1 MDKQV
6 ARLLAV
12 KVKPSNDTNSM
23 FAATVFNNLITLD
36 AILIE

>member
-1 MDKQV
+1 MDKQA

-12 KVKPSNDTNSM
+12 KVVPSKDTNGT
-23 FAATVFNNLITLD
+23 FTPIDFNNLITLN